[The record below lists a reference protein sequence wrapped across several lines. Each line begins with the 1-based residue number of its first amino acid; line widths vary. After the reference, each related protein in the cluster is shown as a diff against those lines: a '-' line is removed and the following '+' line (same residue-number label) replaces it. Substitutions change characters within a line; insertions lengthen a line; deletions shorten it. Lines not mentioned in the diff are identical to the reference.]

1 MVHLLGKER
10 LPFTLIYLSSLGLT
24 LYFAMGLQ
32 SAILTPIAACA
43 QVVALV
49 WFVVSY
55 IPGGQTGLRLVVELW
70 CWCDAAALQVHDQVV
85 LWRLQKLCQ

>member
-1 MVHLLGKER
+1 MSIS
-10 LPFTLIYLSSLGLT
+10 IYLSSLILT

-43 QVVALV
+43 QVNPVLMPCLLECLNNIYFFVQVVALV

-55 IPGGQTGLRLVVELW
+55 IPGGQTGLR
-70 CWCDAAALQVHDQVV
+70 
-85 LWRLQKLCQ
+85 